1 MTEDVAT
8 GSAAGPTAAYLIH
21 HDRRSADQSFQ
32 VHQGQFVLAK
42 LQAPVPRERV
52 SRPALLDLCNGHR
65 RKLTLVRAPAGWGKS
80 TLLADWHASTDETR
94 PFAWLALDQAD
105 NDPATFWT
113 YVIEALRTQQAV
125 SGDRSLATLQAPRV
139 DVITDVLP
147 ELYAEL
153 DTLPHDV
160 VLVLDD
166 YHLVTNPEID
176 ESLAFFVEHLP
187 RPSRSSLAS
196 RSEPPLPLA
205 RLRAR
210 GDLVEIVAQ
219 ELGFSDEEAG
229 LLLNDL
235 HGLGLDDRAVSAAA
249 RAHRGMAGRPLPG
262 GADAAGPARPRRVH
276 RRLRRRRP
284 PHRRLPERRG
294 AARPARR
301 HQGVPPPDL
310 RPRPLLRTPVRR
322 RDRAGRL
329 PPDPA
334 RAASRRTS
342 SSFLSTPS
350 ATGTAT
356 TTCSVTC
363 CAWSW
368 S

>member
-1 MTEDVAT
+1 MPRR
-8 GSAAGPTAAYLIH
+8 AGA
-21 HDRRSADQSFQ
+21 
-32 VHQGQFVLAK
+32 
-42 LQAPVPRERV
+42 
-52 SRPALLDLCNGHR
+52 SRHC
-65 RKLTLVRAPAGWGKS
+65 
-80 TLLADWHASTDETR
+80 LADWHASTDETR

-139 DVITDVLP
+139 DVITEVLP

-153 DTLPHDV
+153 DTLPHGV

-187 RPSRSSLAS
+187 ENLEIVVAS

-219 ELGFSDEEAG
+219 ELSFSDEEAG

-235 HGLGLDDRAVSAAA
+235 HGLGLDNRAVMQLRERTEGWPAGLYLAALTLQGRVDPDAFIDDFAGNDRHVVDYLSAEVLL
-249 RAHRGMAGRPLPG
+249 GQ
-262 GADAAGPARPRRVH
+262 
-276 RRLRRRRP
+276 
-284 PHRRLPERRG
+284 PE
-294 AARPARR
+294 R

-310 RPRPLLRTPVRR
+310 RPRPLLRTPVRHGHR
-322 RDRAGRL
+322 SRRL
-329 PPDPA
+329 PSDPA
-334 RAASRRTS
+334 RARIVQLLPRSSRHQ
-342 SSFLSTPS
+342 
-350 ATGTAT
+350 ATL
-356 TTCSVTC
+356 VPLPPPVP
-363 CAWSW
+363 
-368 S
+368 